1 MILELQ
7 VVNKLLSIIIPTY
20 NNENSIC
27 DCIDSIL
34 EQKYLKNV
42 EIIVINDGSTDNTK
56 KKLKRYIVNNDILL
70 INQSNNGVSYSR
82 NIGIKK
88 AIGKYIWFI
97 DADDK
102 IPKGSLNYALFKILS
117 ENTYDLLMF
126 GFNKVNKNKNT
137 LIVNSFCKGIKKDEF
152 KTTFYKMF
160 SENLIKPVWNKF
172 YLRKFINNNAIK
184 FERIKVGED
193 AVFNYRVMMKAG
205 NIFILDKIKYIY
217 YVDSSTSSKHTYNKD
232 FLDNAIYRIN
242 LLQEML
248 KKLNVKD
255 DEIINNE
262 LLETVVGEEIN
273 IFIITNSFTSYSF
286 KLKTG
291 CMKELRKDINIK
303 ANNYIKVLLAK
314 SNLLS
319 YIYLKVRFG

>member
-126 GFNKVNKNKNT
+126 
-137 LIVNSFCKGIKKDEF
+137 E
-152 KTTFYKMF
+152 TTFYKMF

-262 LLETVVGEEIN
+262 LLETVLGEEIN
-273 IFIITNSFTSYSF
+273 IFNITNSFTSYSF